1 MALALGFLG
10 FALLGPSVAKKE
22 QLQSELVRM
31 QAENRRLVED
41 NHKFL
46 DTALGY
52 ISDMRFGMPPTGAG
66 RQRVIEFSP
75 IRLTDNLVNAKI
87 DLILILFTNI
97 LFFMCAY
104 LFFLR
109 SDVK

>member
-1 MALALGFLG
+1 M
-10 FALLGPSVAKKE
+10 
-22 QLQSELVRM
+22 
-31 QAENRRLVED
+31 ED
-41 NHKFL
+41 NSKFL
-46 DTALGY
+46 DTALEY

-66 RQRVIEFSP
+66 RQKVVEFFP

-87 DLILILFTNI
+87 DLILLVFTNI